1 LRTNNYRRPQ
11 QAPRHITNERILG
24 DEFRVIDDK
33 GEQIGILSRVEALQ
47 IAKDR
52 GVELVLIAP
61 KAQPPVVKV
70 IDYHKFLYQE
80 EKKLKESRK
89 GQKKGGAKD
98 IQLSLFAG
106 EGDMERFRKKTLE
119 FLADGFQ
126 VRVKM
131 PLFGRQMEKRGMA
144 IETIKA
150 FIASLGEVTVAV
162 EPKMQGRVVF
172 GIVVRKK

>member
-1 LRTNNYRRPQ
+1 MRTNNYKRPQ
-11 QAPRHITNERILG
+11 QAPRHIINERILG
-24 DEFRVIDDK
+24 TEFRVIDDQ
-33 GEQIGILSRVEALQ
+33 GEQIGILSREQALQ
-47 IAKDR
+47 TARDR

-89 GQKKGGAKD
+89 GQKKGGTKD
-98 IQLSLFAG
+98 VQLSLFAG
-106 EGDMERFRKKTLE
+106 EQDMERFRKKTLE
-119 FLADGFQ
+119 FLNDGFQ

-131 PLFGRQMEKRGMA
+131 PLFGRQMEKRTMA
-144 IETIKA
+144 VEVIKQ
-150 FIASLGEVTVAV
+150 FITSLGEVTVAV